1 MFHLITVMV
10 SIAVAIIASSAS
22 LYYGGTSYT
31 SGSAKAQ
38 ALQFVGAAE
47 QADAAWTL
55 WEGDGNATVSGA
67 NPTQANLLAAN
78 SQGYTNLLAWPQ
90 PMSLAVTAAGGAI
103 TATFVVDNVNAVGAS
118 TGGLSTCTQIAQMAG
133 MVALGGTLAG
143 TTIGGVTLNAVGSTA
158 NMITVMT
165 SYKYGCF
172 EVSGNVTIGG
182 SVVAGGAG
190 DAGKFVAYF
199 RHT

>member
-1 MFHLITVMV
+1 MTKPLVSLISVG
-10 SIAVAIIASSAS
+10 S
-22 LYYGGTSYT
+22 LE
-31 SGSAKAQ
+31 GSP
-38 ALQFVGAAE
+38 AE
-47 QADAAWTL
+47 PSPLSMA
-55 WEGDGNATVSGA
+55 G
-67 NPTQANLLAAN
+67 
-78 SQGYTNLLAWPQ
+78 
-90 PMSLAVTAAGGAI
+90 AVTAAGGAI
-103 TATFVVDNVNAVGAS
+103 TATFVVDNVNAVETTTGIFTVLAAAAGAS